1 MTQQGIFITGER
13 RSGTTLVANFLNAQP
28 GMVVYSDL
36 LKSLFSQARAMQ
48 IRDPSAPLS
57 DRERNVLVSNLV
69 AEGLETSVPVFADI
83 PRDSV
88 RTWFGLYEAALR
100 ALDATSSFV
109 GTKVTAEYEMLE
121 GLLDHGVK
129 VIFMV
134 RDPRDVMLSSKN
146 RFAGYEALNFATAWR
161 AAVRASERLVSRPGF
176 VRLRFE
182 DLLGDERE
190 EKLRALG
197 DFLGTELDLSLD
209 PVHRKGTRFRDNS
222 SFGDVREGFDSR
234 ARYRWKSSLD
244 APEVAIAQAV
254 VGKEMADLGY
264 EIPELAGARV
274 APMKAAYLRYTA
286 ANRLKT
292 GLRTLYRA
300 ATTGLRRP
308 E

>member
-1 MTQQGIFITGER
+1 MSRQGIFITGER

-28 GMVVYSDL
+28 NMVIYSDL
-36 LKSLFSQARAMQ
+36 LKSLFSQAKAMQ
-48 IRDPSAPLS
+48 LRDPAARL
-57 DRERNVLVSNLV
+57 DERKRNVLVSNLV

-88 RTWFGLYEAALR
+88 HTWFDLYDAALR
-100 ALDATSSFV
+100 ALDPTSPFV
-109 GTKVTAEYEMLE
+109 GTKVTAEYEMLD
-121 GLLDHGVK
+121 GLLAHGVK

-161 AAVRASERLVSRPGF
+161 AAVRASDVLVSRPGF
-176 VRLRFE
+176 VRMRFE
-182 DLLGDERE
+182 DLLGEDRE
-190 EKLRALG
+190 KNLRALG

-234 ARYRWKSSLD
+234 ARYRWKTDVD

-254 VGKEMADLGY
+254 VGKEMAALGY
-264 EIPELAGARV
+264 EIPDLPGARL
-274 APMKAAYLRYTA
+274 APMKAAYLRYSA
-286 ANRLKT
+286 ANRLRS
-292 GLRTLYRA
+292 GLRSLYRV
-300 ATTGLRRP
+300 ATNGLRRAD
-308 E
+308 